1 MSADARARPAV
12 DGATRPASAHG
23 QSPYGRPVIKEP
35 TWTPEIPAYFY
46 VGGMAGAS
54 AGLALLCDM
63 TGRETAARRA
73 WLAAFAGSV
82 VSPVLLISDLG
93 KPSRFL
99 HMLRMFK
106 VTSPMSVG
114 SWILAGFGTATAPAT
129 AHALL
134 RGGLG
139 PVGRGA
145 QVASAVLGL
154 PLSSY
159 TAALV
164 ANTAVPVWHHARVE
178 LPFVFAAG
186 AAMSAGAVATMVAP
200 AEEAGPAR
208 RLAVGGALVE
218 VALTQA
224 MEQRLEKVG
233 VGQPYH
239 EGAAGKLAKGAS
251 ALTLAGAALVA
262 ARGRSSRAAA
272 IGGGALLTAGA
283 VAERLAIFR
292 AGFQSARRPQDTVDP
307 QREGIRSGR
316 RKGAARLQPRR
327 DAPEVPRG
335 AQPSGP
341 SRVPLGSPAIDPG
354 FDGDAG

>member
-1 MSADARARPAV
+1 MSAAARARPDV
-12 DGATRPASAHG
+12 GSATRPASAHG
-23 QSPYGRPVIKEP
+23 TSPYGRPVIKQP
-35 TWTPEIPAYFY
+35 TWTPEIPMYFY
-46 VGGMAGAS
+46 TGGLAGAS
-54 AGLALLCDM
+54 AGLALLCDL
-63 TGRETAARRA
+63 TGRPTAARRA
-73 WLAAFAGSV
+73 WLTAFAGSV

-106 VTSPMSVG
+106 VSSPMSVG
-114 SWILAGFGTATAPAT
+114 SWVLASFGTVTAPAT

-139 PVGRGA
+139 PAGRGA
-145 QVASAVLGL
+145 QVAAAVLGL

-186 AAMSAGAVATMVAP
+186 AATSAGAMAAIAAP
-200 AEEAGPAR
+200 VEEAGPAR

-224 MEQRLEKVG
+224 MERRLKAVG
-233 VGQPYH
+233 VGAPYH
-239 EGAAGKLAKGAS
+239 EGAAGTLAKAAT

-262 ARGRSSRAAA
+262 ARGRRSRAAA
-272 IGGGALLTAGA
+272 VGGGALLTAGA
-283 VAERLAIFR
+283 VAERWAIFR
-292 AGFQSARRPQDTVDP
+292 AGFQSVARPQDTIDP
-307 QREGIRSGR
+307 QRAAIRSGR
-316 RKGAARLQPRR
+316 RKGASRLLARRPAPEAPPARDASGPRR
-327 DAPEVPRG
+327 VP
-335 AQPSGP
+335 P
-341 SRVPLGSPAIDPG
+341 GSPAIDPG
-354 FDGDAG
+354 PGGHAG